1 MTFCSCGR
9 EREENAAYT
18 ERYLV
23 RNAVLA
29 GEADEVGGACHASGC
44 RFNVYNAHDVSA
56 AQYTTTVERVS
67 TRGAGH
73 FKMLQRCR
81 GSTCCTNSWAM
92 GKCEEAAGWHALVVC
107 APALQALA
115 LHLHVQLLVWQC
127 VHFAAGRNGKKSGER
142 GFRTESKQAG
152 GTHFQ
157 CSFKFSEGYPKRV
170 TQYCTAFQY

>member
-44 RFNVYNAHDVSA
+44 RFNVYNAHDVSE

-81 GSTCCTNSWAM
+81 VS
-92 GKCEEAAGWHALVVC
+92 AGNGAT
-107 APALQALA
+107 QE
-115 LHLHVQLLVWQC
+115 VWPQS
-127 VHFAAGRNGKKSGER
+127 VTVANTFMYVL
-142 GFRTESKQAG
+142 SKQ
-152 GTHFQ
+152 T
-157 CSFKFSEGYPKRV
+157 KD
-170 TQYCTAFQY
+170 